1 MCNSKIRNEG
11 NMQKKIIIRIIQV
24 AVAILY
30 ICVIFR
36 MTLWNR
42 SVHHDHIFYGLF
54 WELRGHM
61 WGDIIKNIALF
72 VPLGLI
78 IGGRK
83 GVVIGFILSCGI
95 EATQYFA
102 RLGYCEMDDVL
113 NNTIGALIGAV
124 IHQLL
129 YKVEADI
136 IERNDMAY
144 KLKKVSVYDIPQ
156 LTKVAAI
163 LNACG
168 KDMAR
173 KYNLHHWDN
182 PYIKSFAIV
191 CLCVLKNEVF
201 LLYSDNSPVA
211 TFQIKVK
218 NETLHFEKLGTL
230 PSAAG
235 QGIGSLCM
243 KKIETI
249 AQKRGCN
256 KVVMEV
262 YEPSQHAITFYENK
276 GYKSVGMV
284 DTLKYREIKMEKNI

>member
-1 MCNSKIRNEG
+1 M
-11 NMQKKIIIRIIQV
+11 
-24 AVAILY
+24 
-30 ICVIFR
+30 F
-36 MTLWNR
+36 
-42 SVHHDHIFYGLF
+42 
-54 WELRGHM
+54 
-61 WGDIIKNIALF
+61 
-72 VPLGLI
+72 
-78 IGGRK
+78 
-83 GVVIGFILSCGI
+83 
-95 EATQYFA
+95 
-102 RLGYCEMDDVL
+102 
-113 NNTIGALIGAV
+113 
-124 IHQLL
+124 
-129 YKVEADI
+129 
-136 IERNDMAY
+136 
-144 KLKKVSVYDIPQ
+144 KLKKVSVYNIPQ
-156 LTKVAAI
+156 LTKVASI

-201 LLYSDNSPVA
+201 LLYSDKSPVA

-262 YEPSQHAITFYENK
+262 YEPSQHAITFYEHK
-276 GYKSVGMV
+276 GYKSVGLV
-284 DTLKYREIKMEKNI
+284 DTLKYREIKMEKNIQ